1 MQESGMFFDLLMGG
15 LAGLLTSLLFYA
27 GLARKI
33 YNLQCDLA
41 ITQAQ
46 LLKEKNSRAA
56 TIRHN
61 DKASLELF
69 TDLKQPAPPS
79 IPRNPLAKFGVGR

>member
-1 MQESGMFFDLLMGG
+1 MVIE
-15 LAGLLTSLLFYA
+15 LAVSVAVSLITSLLFYA
-27 GLARKI
+27 ALARKV
-33 YNLQCDLA
+33 YNLQCDLVV
-41 ITQAQ
+41 TQAQ

-69 TDLKQPAPPS
+69 DNLKQPTPVPV
-79 IPRNPLAKFGVGR
+79 PKNPLAKFGIAR

>member
-1 MQESGMFFDLLMGG
+1 MVFDLLMGG

-69 TDLKQPAPPS
+69 ENLKQPSASIAPK
-79 IPRNPLAKFGVGR
+79 NPLAKFGIAR